1 MKKYFSLGILI
12 LYGVFLGGVVGAVSW
27 LFLSIVSLGIHF
39 MWNELP
45 EKFNFPYWTILV
57 CSIGGILVGLCQK
70 YLGEYPKLMPEVMAE
85 FKKTKRVNYKNV
97 PKACVSALITLFF
110 GASLGPEAALVN
122 IIGGLSTL
130 VGDIL
135 KWTVKDKALQK
146 YDSVVTEFSM
156 EAALGLIFHAPL
168 IGLTPLIEDDDSKV
182 RKNIKTIIYSITTA
196 AGFAVLI
203 LLSQI
208 DNRPSFIVHFG
219 NFTLGMGEV
228 VSIIPLIVC
237 GILMALLYGFYGK
250 IIHKVF
256 LPLKN
261 YKIIRALIGGI
272 ILGIVG
278 TLLPY
283 TLFSGEHEVKELVKE
298 WSTLSVWILILISLV
313 KLFLT
318 EVCLSTGWRGGHIFP
333 VIFSGVSMGY
343 ALSAIFSIDPV
354 VTVTIVTTAFTS
366 AVLRNAVVTLLLL
379 VLFFPSS
386 LIWVMLIAAFLSAY
400 VLKKWDSRGNKE
412 ESVKK
417 VA

>member
-12 LYGVFLGGVVGAVSW
+12 LYGIVLGGIVGAVSW
-27 LFLSIVSLGIHF
+27 VFLYVVSSGIHF

-45 EKFNFPYWTILV
+45 GKFNLPYWTILV

-85 FKKTKRVNYKNV
+85 FKETKRVDYKNV

-130 VGDIL
+130 VGDFL
-135 KWTVKDKALQK
+135 KWIVKDKELEK
-146 YDSVVTEFSM
+146 YDSLVTEFSM
-156 EAALGLIFHAPL
+156 EATIGLIFHAPL
-168 IGLTPLIEDDDSKV
+168 IGLTPLIEDDDSSV
-182 RKNIKTIIYSITTA
+182 RKNIKTIVYSITTA
-196 AGFAVLI
+196 AGFGVLI

-219 NFTLGMGEV
+219 SFNLGMSEII
-228 VSIIPLIVC
+228 SIIPLIIC
-237 GILMALLYGFYGK
+237 GILMALLYGGYGK
-250 IIHKVF
+250 ILHKIF

-278 TLLPY
+278 TWLPY
-283 TLFSGEHEVKELVKE
+283 TLFSGEHEVKVLVKE
-298 WSTLSVWILILISLV
+298 WSSLSIRILILISLV

-333 VIFSGVSMGY
+333 VVFSGVSMGY

-366 AVLRNAVVTLLLL
+366 SVLRNAVVTLLLL

-386 LIWVMLIAAFLSAY
+386 LIWIMLIAAFLSAY
-400 VLKKWDSRGNKE
+400 VLKRWDSRGNKE

-417 VA
+417 VI

>member
-12 LYGVFLGGVVGAVSW
+12 LYGIFLGGVVGAVSW

-45 EKFNFPYWTILV
+45 GKINFPYWTLLV
-57 CSIGGILVGLCQK
+57 CSVGGILVGLCQK

-85 FKKTKRVNYKNV
+85 FKKTKRVDYKNV

-135 KWTVKDKALQK
+135 KWTVKDKELQK

-168 IGLTPLIEDDDSKV
+168 IGLTPLIEGDDSKV

-219 NFTLGMGEV
+219 NFSLGVGEV

-237 GILMALLYGFYGK
+237 GILMALLYGLYGK
-250 IIHKVF
+250 ILHKVF

-298 WSTLSVWILILISLV
+298 WSTLSVWILILISLL

-343 ALSAIFSIDPV
+343 ALSTIFSIDPV

-400 VLKKWDSRGNKE
+400 VLKKWDSRGNQKE
-412 ESVKK
+412 DIKK

>member
-12 LYGVFLGGVVGAVSW
+12 LYGIVLGGIVGAVSW
-27 LFLSIVSLGIHF
+27 LFLYVVSSGIHF

-45 EKFNFPYWTILV
+45 GKFNLPYWTILV

-85 FKKTKRVNYKNV
+85 FKETKRVDYKNV

-130 VGDIL
+130 VGDFL
-135 KWTVKDKALQK
+135 KWIVKDKELEK
-146 YDSVVTEFSM
+146 YDSLVTEFSM
-156 EAALGLIFHAPL
+156 EATIGLIFHAPL
-168 IGLTPLIEDDDSKV
+168 IGLTPLIEDDDSSV
-182 RKNIKTIIYSITTA
+182 RKNIKTIVYSITTA
-196 AGFAVLI
+196 AGFGVLI

-219 NFTLGMGEV
+219 SFNLGMSEII
-228 VSIIPLIVC
+228 SIIC
-237 GILMALLYGFYGK
+237 GILMALLYGGYGK
-250 IIHKVF
+250 ILHKIF

-278 TLLPY
+278 TWLPY
-283 TLFSGEHEVKELVKE
+283 TLFSGEHEVKVLVKE
-298 WSTLSVWILILISLV
+298 WSSLSIRILILISLV

-333 VIFSGVSMGY
+333 VVFSGVSMGY

-366 AVLRNAVVTLLLL
+366 SVLRNAVVTLLLL

-386 LIWVMLIAAFLSAY
+386 LIWIMLIAAFLSAY
-400 VLKKWDSRGNKE
+400 VLKRWDSRGNKE

-417 VA
+417 VI